1 MKELEDLDKLNP
13 LGMDPWS
20 YEEYLADLE
29 PHIERLKA
37 VHRTREGA
45 VWILGNGPSL
55 VTAAPVILQSPIPK
69 IGVNKALGVVWPLD
83 ATVIC
88 HTEHLEEPVPGFLD
102 LETTKARWSALE
114 QAGGLYLHG
123 TSHLDR
129 GTAIQVSHDHLFSRD
144 LVKGASEGLAETGG
158 SVMLV
163 AMQLAYWLGFREFF
177 MAGFELMGEK
187 FYPGGPYS
195 PGALDG
201 QVRLFEQVAPELM
214 KAGVQ
219 AWLVGVPK
227 ESPNRWFF
235 CLSLDTVEKSER

>member
-1 MKELEDLDKLNP
+1 MSEAPDVIAPEP
-13 LGMDPWS
+13 DPWS
-20 YEEYLADLE
+20 YEAYKADLQ
-29 PHIERLKA
+29 PHLDRLRSL
-37 VHRTREGA
+37 HNTRSGG

-55 VTAAPVILQSPIPK
+55 VEAAPVVNRSPLPK
-69 IGVNKALGVVWPLD
+69 IGVNKALGLVWPLD
-83 ATVIC
+83 FAVIC
-88 HTEHLEEPVPGFLD
+88 HTEHLDQEVPGFLSLQETQERWVNLAHTGD
-102 LETTKARWSALE
+102 LF
-114 QAGGLYLHG
+114 LHG

-129 GTAIQVSHDHLFSRD
+129 GTAIPISHESLFSRD
-144 LVKGASEGLAETGG
+144 LTVGASEGLPSTGG

-177 MAGFELMGEK
+177 LAGFELMGEK

-195 PGALDG
+195 PDALDG

-219 AWLVGVPK
+219 AWLVGVPR

-235 CLSLDTVEKSER
+235 RLSLDTITTSER